1 MQRGLRVCSEVC
13 GCAARSVGVQR
24 GRRVCSEVGGCP
36 ASQEGV
42 QRVRECAARLN
53 KVYRVGSCAAKNTS
67 NGTKAISQSFTFRP
81 SGFEPAIIARRDDPI
96 PLCQNSLN
104 FHNFYYHYETN
115 SYCSS

>member
-1 MQRGLRVCSEVC
+1 MRVCSEVC

-53 KVYRVGSCAAKNTS
+53 KVYRVGPCAAKNTRKHS
-67 NGTKAISQSFTFRP
+67 KSKFHPSLMHASRIEQLKGGSRTTTLPLYSPNDAI
-81 SGFEPAIIARRDDPI
+81 A
-96 PLCQNSLN
+96 
-104 FHNFYYHYETN
+104 
-115 SYCSS
+115 